1 MLCGL
6 DTEDEGRGS
15 DLIGA
20 TDGFRAEDDVVADC
34 CTFGFGLGRAD
45 SLLTRTDAGTIAVSS
60 GVCCANGLFTTVGAA
75 DLTYDGC

>member
-34 CTFGFGLGRAD
+34 CTFGFGLRRAD
-45 SLLTRTDAGTIAVSS
+45 SLLTRTDAGTCKKPMVFQY
-60 GVCCANGLFTTVGAA
+60 NGASKTM
-75 DLTYDGC
+75 